1 MKIFKSLIIYACA
14 FITINVSVASSANF
28 YIDNTRVVM
37 QNTTD
42 PALINVYNLGDDKII
57 IQSKLKML
65 LQDMVKNQ
73 LVEVNQPVMSTPQVA
88 LVPSIL
94 NVNAKSHQPIR
105 ILALQQMES
114 EEIAYRLFIKN
125 ISQKSVSFSGTTLE
139 IGFSVPVYVLPK
151 KVVEAF
157 SFEVK
162 HLESN
167 NYVIK
172 ITNQG
177 NVHIYIEGVTLFD
190 NEKKDIAEIKI
201 SGVILSGK
209 VANFNFTM
217 DKKYASYKTFKNEVK
232 MQNLINYLDEVTK
245 TNVQNINLTH

>member
-1 MKIFKSLIIYACA
+1 
-14 FITINVSVASSANF
+14 
-28 YIDNTRVVM
+28 M

-57 IQSKLKML
+57 IQSKLKVL

-73 LVEVNQPVMSTPQVA
+73 LVEVDQPLMSTAQVA

-167 NYVIK
+167 NYVMK
-172 ITNQG
+172 IHNQG
-177 NVHIYIEGVTLFD
+177 NVHLYIEGVTLFD
-190 NEKKDIAEIKI
+190 NEKNKKNIADIKI

-217 DKKYASYKTFKNEVK
+217 DKKYASYNTFKNEVK
-232 MQNLINYLDEVTK
+232 MQGLINYLDEITK